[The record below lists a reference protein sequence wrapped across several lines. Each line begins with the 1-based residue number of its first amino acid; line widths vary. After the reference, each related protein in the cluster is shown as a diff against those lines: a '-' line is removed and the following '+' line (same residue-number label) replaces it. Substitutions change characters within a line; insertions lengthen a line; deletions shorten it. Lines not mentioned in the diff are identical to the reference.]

1 MNPSAVVV
9 GTPCFHESQLPL
21 EASKNHEEYRLDIV
35 SPAWTYTRNKWS
47 INFNDESSDPFQ
59 GFTSKA
65 QKDMGFSP
73 TYSTLCHIFSTYSIV
88 VEHKMHYTNVH
99 SKSWHNCSVT
109 SSFYQLNLELQQV
122 ETIKKPDSFHLIC
135 IAGMK
140 IWSSH
145 LPDSTSKRSLG
156 DPTLIWSSS
165 EGLDLYQHADHGSGC
180 YENPQGLGPVF
191 GSFGSFGCYM
201 SVSGV
206 GFRISEL

>member
-1 MNPSAVVV
+1 MPYCHHRRRPHPFLSWPFPS
-9 GTPCFHESQLPL
+9 GTISRPPL
-21 EASKNHEEYRLDIV
+21 ELRMMTNIGWIMGGYCF
-35 SPAWTYTRNKWS
+35 PAWVRNDRNKWS
-47 INFNDESSDPFQ
+47 INCSDESSDPFQ

-140 IWSSH
+140 I
-145 LPDSTSKRSLG
+145 
-156 DPTLIWSSS
+156 
-165 EGLDLYQHADHGSGC
+165 
-180 YENPQGLGPVF
+180 
-191 GSFGSFGCYM
+191 
-201 SVSGV
+201 
-206 GFRISEL
+206 